1 MINLL
6 NFLFCPIFYK
16 DLFTEMVRI
25 HFLKKFK
32 NSIFK
37 YYWIFIH
44 QTFLVIFYAFIFS
57 YLVSF
62 NLKRDLNYDYSI
74 FIISGL
80 IPWFFFV
87 EILSN
92 SNIIN
97 EHKEFL
103 DKKKFP
109 FEIIF
114 FERAFIALINFI
126 INTAVLITYA
136 FLKFNISNVLILLT
150 PILLVFFFY
159 FALSLLMLIS
169 LLNLLVSDTKEFIRI
184 FLIIG
189 LFITP
194 TIYLPDMKI
203 MYLDILINI
212 NPFSYFIYAFRDL
225 LFYNQVN
232 LEIWSFI
239 ITMTLFFVLVSYY
252 LFYKFKSRINNF
264 L

>member
-1 MINLL
+1 MINFL
-6 NFLFCPIFYK
+6 NFLFCPVSYK
-16 DLFTEMVRI
+16 DLFFEMVRV

-62 NLKRDLNYDYSI
+62 NFKDNLSYDYSI
-74 FIISGL
+74 YVISGL

-92 SNIIN
+92 SNIIK
-97 EHKEFL
+97 EYKEFL

-114 FERAFIALINFI
+114 FERVSVALINFI
-126 INTAVLITYA
+126 INTFVLITYI
-136 FLKFNISNVLILLT
+136 FFKFNIFNVL
-150 PILLVFFFY
+150 VFLIPFLFIIYFY
-159 FALSLLMLIS
+159 FAVSLLMLVS
-169 LLNLLVSDTKEFIRI
+169 LFNLLIPDTKELIRI
-184 FLIIG
+184 FLLIG

-203 MYLDILINI
+203 MYLDILIYI

-225 LFYNQVN
+225 LFYNQIN
-232 LEIWSFI
+232 IEIWFFI
-239 ITMTLFFVLVSYY
+239 LTITLFLVLTSYY
-252 LFYKFKSRINNF
+252 LFFKFKSRINNF